1 MQIKAQFIWHRLI
14 VSIFLLGSIS
24 DKAMAEDAS
33 IRQITSEDGA
43 LYDWLR
49 CGSLFYQSRGPA
61 KKGTYLFRFKGAEL
75 HEVTNLNGFSEMIR
89 EQNNDAEAIH
99 DFIRID
105 LPRVF
110 LAFFGPMNSSVI
122 DKDYLLYRSNL
133 PDYAWK
139 GSTKKEI
146 KTSETV
152 LKQYEY
158 AGPIIYGNGWSCVFY
173 DCLNNGGIEKREL
186 NGKLV
191 PFDINS
197 QKVTL
202 VLKEGSVVLES
213 NAPSGG
219 I

>member
-75 HEVTNLNGFSEMIR
+75 HEVTNLNGFSELIR

-99 DFIRID
+99 DF
-105 LPRVF
+105 
-110 LAFFGPMNSSVI
+110 I

-191 PFDINS
+191 PFDINR